1 MMNEPLAGNGNL
13 ETQSI
18 FSFKGVIF
26 DMDGTLIES
35 TEADYL
41 AWKRLFAEHNK
52 ELSFEEYFPLIGMKS
67 AVVVETRLLLDDE
80 KAKEA
85 LAKKMDYFSEIV
97 SGSGIKTVPY
107 ATILLKQLKEHNVKL
122 ALATSSRRAKM
133 KMVLQLTDLL
143 PYFGEIVTGDEVANS
158 KPAPDI
164 FLKAAEKLQL
174 SPKDCVVIEDAANG
188 VKAAKNAGMKCV
200 AITTTHSADL
210 LQEADLVIDRFEE
223 LDFEMLAEMLKR
235 N

>member
-1 MMNEPLAGNGNL
+1 MNETVTNKETL
-13 ETQSI
+13 ETQPA
-18 FSFKGVIF
+18 FPFKGVIF

-41 AWKRLFAEHNK
+41 AWKRLFAEHNQ

-67 AVVVETRLLLDDE
+67 AVVVETRLLLDGE

-85 LAKKMDYFSEIV
+85 LTKKMDYFSEIV
-97 SGSGIKTVPY
+97 SGSGIKTVPF
-107 ATILLKQLKEHNVKL
+107 ATILLQQLKEHNVKL
-122 ALATSSRRAKM
+122 ALATSSRRPKM
-133 KMVLQLTDLL
+133 KMVLQLTELL
-143 PYFGEIVTGDEVANS
+143 PFFDEIVTGDEVNNS

-164 FLKAAEKLQL
+164 FLKAAEKLYL
-174 SPKDCVVIEDAANG
+174 SSHDCLVIEDAANG

-210 LQEADLVIDRFEE
+210 LQEADLVIDSFEE
-223 LDFEMLAEMLKR
+223 LDFEKLAEMLKK